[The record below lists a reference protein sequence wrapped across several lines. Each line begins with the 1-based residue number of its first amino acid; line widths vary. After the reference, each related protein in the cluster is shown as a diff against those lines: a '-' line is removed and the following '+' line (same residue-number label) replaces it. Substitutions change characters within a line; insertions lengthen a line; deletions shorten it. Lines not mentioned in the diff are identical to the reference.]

1 MPGLGGRV
9 HAYSRS
15 LRQQAVR
22 FFRVNSQSRINR
34 TIRIMGIIRFIRSV
48 PLQAARFLML
58 KQQLVFPVTVFSQTL
73 LLLWQFKARPPPFSA

>member
-15 LRQQAVR
+15 LRQQAGR
-22 FFRVNSQSRINR
+22 FCRFKRSICK
-34 TIRIMGIIRFIRSV
+34 IRFIRSV

-58 KQQLVFPVTVFSQTL
+58 KQQLFFPVAVFSQTQL
-73 LLLWQFKARPPPFSA
+73 LLSQFKARPRPFSA